1 MHEGIIEGERRE
13 KNVQT
18 FHKLFVLFWILFFTF
33 NFQRSKFYST
43 KFEPPKKET
52 KEKKLSDGI
61 KKFLEQKNHE
71 EQKEKER
78 KRREYEELMA
88 LRSERDKNK
97 IKKHLKVTK
106 SANRSV
112 LDDAVNST
120 DTAVT
125 MQGPEVRVEF
135 IVHAIEYG
143 KNIAIV

>member
-1 MHEGIIEGERRE
+1 MC
-13 KNVQT
+13 
-18 FHKLFVLFWILFFTF
+18 

-61 KKFLEQKNHE
+61 KKFLEQRNHD

-78 KRREYEELMA
+78 KRKEYEELMA

-97 IKKHLKVTK
+97 IRKHLKVTK
-106 SANRSV
+106 SANKSV
-112 LDDAVNST
+112 LDDAVNSM

-125 MQGPEVRVEF
+125 MQGPEVSVECK
-135 IVHAIEYG
+135 VHACEYEKIG
-143 KNIAIV
+143 SDLIFFFLFLLFLVINSATRRR

>member
-1 MHEGIIEGERRE
+1 MP
-13 KNVQT
+13 T
-18 FHKLFVLFWILFFTF
+18 FHKLFQLFVMFGFFFLLIAF

-43 KFEPPKKET
+43 KFEPPKKVT

-61 KKFLEQKNHE
+61 KKFLEQKNYE

-78 KRREYEELMA
+78 KRKEYEELMSK
-88 LRSERDKNK
+88 RSESDKNK

-125 MQGPEVRVEF
+125 MQGPEVKF
-135 IVHAIEYG
+135 KCKMHAFEYG
-143 KNIAIV
+143 KKWQ